1 MDRGRLCGHKKTNY
15 LHMNEMTKNTA
26 SPIAERITSVDF
38 FRGFTMFL
46 LIGASTGLYG
56 QISSIEDSG
65 IMQFIGTQLSHH
77 EWHGL
82 HFWDLIQPFFMFI
95 VGVAIPF
102 AVANRIKKGDS
113 NKLIMLHALKRSFLL
128 LFLGWALYCI
138 EPGNIGFRFQDVL
151 AQLSVT
157 YLVAFLIMRR
167 SFSFQLIF
175 TLVILL
181 LIDLAYRFFPV
192 EGFNHPWVAYENL
205 GSWVNNK
212 IEGVDKASIWAS
224 LNAIPTIAHTVWG
237 VLCGQLLMSDRPIR
251 KKIQLMLIAGL
262 AGLLIGFSL
271 DLLNITPIIKKI
283 ATSSFVFASGGWS
296 ILALCF
302 FYWLI
307 DVKKLFTRGSKFF
320 IIVGMNCIFIY
331 LFFEIGGATLVSK
344 IFAPFTKA
352 LFSWGGDLT
361 VEIMTSLAVWA
372 SLWYICY
379 WLYNNRLFIKI

>member
-1 MDRGRLCGHKKTNY
+1 MDKTS
-15 LHMNEMTKNTA
+15 KNPDTTMV
-26 SPIAERITSVDF
+26 ERITSVDF

-46 LIGASTGLYG
+46 LIGASTGLYSYF
-56 QISSIEDSG
+56 SSIENSS

-113 NKLIMLHALKRSFLL
+113 NRQIMLHALKRSFLL
-128 LFLGWALYCI
+128 LFLGWALYCVG
-138 EPGNIGFRFQDVL
+138 PGKIVFRFQDVL

-157 YLVAFLIMRR
+157 YLVAFLIFRK

-181 LIDLAYRFFPV
+181 LVDLAYRFFPV
-192 EGFNHPWVAYENL
+192 DGFNQPWEPYQNL
-205 GSWVNNK
+205 GAWVNNK

-224 LNAIPTIAHTVWG
+224 LNAIPTLAHTVWG
-237 VLCGQLLMSDRPIR
+237 VLFGKLLMSDQPVR
-251 KKIQLMLIAGL
+251 KKIQIMLIAGL
-262 AGLLIGFSL
+262 AGLIIGYSL
-271 DLLNITPIIKKI
+271 DFLNITPIIKKI
-283 ATSSFVFASGGWS
+283 ATSSFVFVSGGWS

-307 DVKKLFTRGSKFF
+307 DIKKLFAKGSEFF

-331 LFFEIGGATLVSK
+331 LFFEVGGADLVSK
-344 IFAPFTKA
+344 IFSPFTKA

-361 VEIMTSLAVWA
+361 VEIITSIAAWA

-379 WLYNNRLFIKI
+379 WLYKNRIFIKI